1 MAFRKNKNP
10 DIMLKKQAQL
20 NQYMAQYD
28 SAVSLV
34 TNTIDNLGEISRGI
48 EDTIREIDDYQ
59 KGLDATRAGLSEA
72 KAKND
77 KVIANFRA
85 LLGDE

>member
-1 MAFRKNKNP
+1 MAFTKSKEP

-20 NQYMAQYD
+20 SRYMAQYD

-34 TNTIDNLGEISRGI
+34 TNTINNLGEINRGI
-48 EDTIREIDDYQ
+48 EDTILEIDDYQ
-59 KGLDATRAGLSEA
+59 KGLDATKAGLSEA

-85 LLGDE
+85 LLGNE

>member
-20 NQYMAQYD
+20 SQYMAQYD

-59 KGLDATRAGLSEA
+59 KGLDATRAGLTEA

-77 KVIANFRA
+77 KVIDNFRA